1 MERLFEAEQRLPY
14 PVERV
19 FSFFAEAENLE
30 RITPPELRFGIVT
43 PLPLVL
49 RAETTID
56 YRLRLF
62 GIPFRWRS
70 VITEWDPPRAFTDE
84 QVKGPYALWIH
95 RHTFEPDRGGTVIRD
110 RVRYKLPLGALGDLA
125 HPLVRRQLLRIFD
138 YRRRAVDTA
147 FPGGAP

>member
-1 MERLFEAEQRLPY
+1 MEHLLETEQRLPH

-19 FSFFAEAENLE
+19 FAFFAEAGNLQ

-43 PLPLVL
+43 PLPIVL
-49 RAETTID
+49 GAGTTID

-62 GIPFRWRS
+62 GIPFLWRS

-95 RHTFEPDRGGTVIRD
+95 RHLFEPERGGTVIRD
-110 RVRYKLPLGALGDLA
+110 RVRYKLPLGPVGDLA
-125 HPLVRRQLLRIFD
+125 HPVVRRQLARIFD
-138 YRRRAVDTA
+138 YRRRAVEAA
-147 FPGGAP
+147 FPGGAL